1 MPWGPTGGEQTK
13 LCYAQAHDCMQGD
26 RVGICVTQLDA
37 TLVERGVA
45 CTPGA
50 LPTFTG
56 AIAAVDKIRFFVGQL
71 PSRMKVHV
79 TVGHQTV
86 MGEIQFFGLP
96 GTVGGQPSEELGSIM
111 TRMATLTSK
120 VMTSPAF
127 TSSSGICA
135 PLCMPHLIALET
147 GQHGRSATPF
157 TLMTLLAFIDFFLV
171 GVEPHFTFGWPFLQP
186 VRSQI

>member
-1 MPWGPTGGEQTK
+1 
-13 LCYAQAHDCMQGD
+13 MQGD

-56 AIAAVDKIRFFVGQL
+56 AIAAVDKIRFFIGQM
-71 PSRMKVHV
+71 PSRLKVHV

-96 GTVGGQPSEELGSIM
+96 ESSGGQAKDALASAM
-111 TRMATLTSK
+111 TRMDVLTTK
-120 VMTSPAF
+120 VNPSVVAD
-127 TSSSGICA
+127 GGGYC
-135 PLCMPHLIALET
+135 
-147 GQHGRSATPF
+147 
-157 TLMTLLAFIDFFLV
+157 
-171 GVEPHFTFGWPFLQP
+171 GWL
-186 VRSQI
+186 

>member
-1 MPWGPTGGEQTK
+1 
-13 LCYAQAHDCMQGD
+13 MQGD

-56 AIAAVDKIRFFVGQL
+56 AIAAVDKIRFFVGQV

-120 VMTSPAF
+120 VMTSSAF

-147 GQHGRSATPF
+147 GQHDRSATPF
-157 TLMTLLAFIDFFLV
+157 TLMTLLTFIDFFWV